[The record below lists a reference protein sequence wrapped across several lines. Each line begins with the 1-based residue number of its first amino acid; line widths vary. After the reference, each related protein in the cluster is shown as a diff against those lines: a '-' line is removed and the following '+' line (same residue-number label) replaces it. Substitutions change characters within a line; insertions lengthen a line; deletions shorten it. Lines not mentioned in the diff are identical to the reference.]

1 MKVLLINP
9 AYLEEVWSMKYVI
22 RIYGRKSFAPPLALI
37 TVAALLP
44 NEWELRL
51 VDLNTRALT
60 KRDWDWADAVMFS
73 GMNCQ
78 RDSLLTLIGEA
89 KGLSKTIICGGPYPT
104 FSSQEVLDAGCTIL
118 VRGELEG
125 VVDRLIEAMANK
137 REREVIESSGRPDLT
152 ASPIPRYDLLS
163 LRDYAN
169 LAMQISRGCPVD
181 CEFCNAVSLYGRQP
195 RYKTNDQVLAEL
207 QTIYEAGH
215 RGHVF
220 VCDDNF
226 IGIRTSALSILG
238 AVAQWME
245 ERGRPFRFVTQAG
258 IDLGGDPEMMHMMV
272 QAGFEGVL
280 VGIESPDEEPL
291 RIAGKKPNLTSPVR
305 QRLRSINENGIDV
318 VAGFVV
324 GLDGEKEDAVDR
336 VCEFAESMPVPIVQI
351 LPLKVWP
358 DTRLWHRLQSA
369 GRLIPEKTSGVH
381 EAELNYVPEE
391 PEDRVLQKVST
402 IYARLY
408 KPANYLSRAFRY
420 VKQVRVPQSA
430 SPTGTAR
437 SQARRGTV
445 GHEPVIDQLYGI
457 RAFFSLIWAI
467 GLRPSLMKQFWGQ
480 LYNILK
486 ERPDRFVQYI
496 VPLLGG
502 ESMRRYSE
510 VVNRRVNAVVERPR

>member
-9 AYLEEVWSMKYVI
+9 SFLEEVWSMKYVI

-44 NEWELRL
+44 SEWELRL
-51 VDLNTRALT
+51 VDLNTRTLT
-60 KRDWDWADAVMFS
+60 KQDWDWADAVMLS
-73 GMNCQ
+73 GMNCL
-78 RDSLLTLIGEA
+78 RDSLLALIGEA
-89 KGLSKTIICGGPYPT
+89 KGISKTIICGGPYPT
-104 FSSQEVLDAGCTIL
+104 FSSQEILNAGCDIL

-125 VVDRLIEAMANK
+125 VVDRLIEGMGNK
-137 REREVIESSGRPDLT
+137 RQREVIEGSGRPALT
-152 ASPIPRYDLLS
+152 ASPIPRYDLLNC
-163 LRDYAN
+163 RDYAN
-169 LAMQISRGCPVD
+169 LVIQISRGCPVD

-195 RYKTNDQVLAEL
+195 RYKTNDQVIAEL

-215 RGHVF
+215 RGRVF

-226 IGIRTSALSILG
+226 IGIRTSALSILT
-238 AVAQWME
+238 AVSQWME
-245 ERGRPFRFVTQAG
+245 QRGRPFRFVTQAG

-291 RIAGKKPNLTSPVR
+291 RIAGKKPNLANPVR
-305 QRLRSINENGIDV
+305 ERLRNINESGIDV

-324 GLDGEKEDAVDR
+324 GLDGEKQDAAER

-358 DTRLWHRLQSA
+358 DTRLWHRLESA

-391 PEDRVLQKVST
+391 SEDRVLQKVST

-408 KPANYLSRAFRY
+408 EPANYLTRAFCY
-420 VKQVRVPQSA
+420 VKQVGASQSPQPS
-430 SPTGTAR
+430 GTAQH
-437 SQARRGTV
+437 QARRRTTV
-445 GHEPVIDQLYGI
+445 QESAMDQLYGI
-457 RAFFSLIWAI
+457 RAFSSLVCAI

-496 VPLLGG
+496 VLLLGG

-510 VVNRRVNAVVERPR
+510 VVNRRVNAVVERLR

>member
-1 MKVLLINP
+1 
-9 AYLEEVWSMKYVI
+9 
-22 RIYGRKSFAPPLALI
+22 
-37 TVAALLP
+37 
-44 NEWELRL
+44 
-51 VDLNTRALT
+51 
-60 KRDWDWADAVMFS
+60 
-73 GMNCQ
+73 
-78 RDSLLTLIGEA
+78 
-89 KGLSKTIICGGPYPT
+89 
-104 FSSQEVLDAGCTIL
+104 
-118 VRGELEG
+118 
-125 VVDRLIEAMANK
+125 
-137 REREVIESSGRPDLT
+137 
-152 ASPIPRYDLLS
+152 
-163 LRDYAN
+163 
-169 LAMQISRGCPVD
+169 
-181 CEFCNAVSLYGRQP
+181 
-195 RYKTNDQVLAEL
+195 
-207 QTIYEAGH
+207 
-215 RGHVF
+215 
-220 VCDDNF
+220 
-226 IGIRTSALSILG
+226 
-238 AVAQWME
+238 
-245 ERGRPFRFVTQAG
+245 
-258 IDLGGDPEMMHMMV
+258 
-272 QAGFEGVL
+272 
-280 VGIESPDEEPL
+280 
-291 RIAGKKPNLTSPVR
+291 
-305 QRLRSINENGIDV
+305 
-318 VAGFVV
+318 
-324 GLDGEKEDAVDR
+324 
-336 VCEFAESMPVPIVQI
+336 VPIVQI